1 MHDDGSVVRVLAS
14 TRQRLAARAF
24 DFLATFL
31 VAMVAVSPIYVFL
44 HVADSSTSTSA
55 ILGLVVPV
63 LIFGMAGPVL
73 LRIGTIA
80 QWGCTV
86 GQRVAG
92 IRVVR
97 EEDGIRPP
105 GWRRSG
111 RRYAL
116 PRSAQT
122 FGLISDSWE
131 QRNDKRLGQCMHDR
145 RAKTVVVQAQ
155 APPAAAETGGLAA
168 LASPDSGSPAAHD
181 HVRRWEK
188 RERVRRIALGSAI
201 GLLGAVVLV
210 SPFVAGRL
218 AAAEPS
224 RGEPAFE
231 VSTFYEDAAR
241 FEVRS
246 GTRSAT
252 FERTAFK
259 VLDDEKGCLAGA
271 TSEQVRNVLRENRC
285 TGRIE
290 VAFQTTEGV
299 LVSSHILR
307 FPELGYANEAERSL
321 RHTDL
326 RFVPGGPIDP
336 PGGAHSGRLGSP
348 DRYVVST
355 TAVSP
360 RQPDAA
366 SKARNAF
373 VLMHAPTVSTILWL

>member
-1 MHDDGSVVRVLAS
+1 M
-14 TRQRLAARAF
+14 
-24 DFLATFL
+24 
-31 VAMVAVSPIYVFL
+31 
-44 HVADSSTSTSA
+44 
-55 ILGLVVPV
+55 
-63 LIFGMAGPVL
+63 
-73 LRIGTIA
+73 
-80 QWGCTV
+80 GCTV

-259 VLDDEKGCLAGA
+259 VLDDEKGCLARRDQRAGPQRPA
-271 TSEQVRNVLRENRC
+271 GEQVYRPDRGRVPDHGRRAGQQPHPAFPRTGLCQRGRAEPAAHRPALRS
-285 TGRIE
+285 GRPDR
-290 VAFQTTEGV
+290 
-299 LVSSHILR
+299 SS
-307 FPELGYANEAERSL
+307 
-321 RHTDL
+321 
-326 RFVPGGPIDP
+326 
-336 PGGAHSGRLGSP
+336 GGAHSGRLGSP

>member
-1 MHDDGSVVRVLAS
+1 M
-14 TRQRLAARAF
+14 
-24 DFLATFL
+24 
-31 VAMVAVSPIYVFL
+31 
-44 HVADSSTSTSA
+44 
-55 ILGLVVPV
+55 
-63 LIFGMAGPVL
+63 
-73 LRIGTIA
+73 
-80 QWGCTV
+80 GCTV

-307 FPELGYANEAERSL
+307 FPNWAMPTRPSGACGTPTCASFRAARSILRGRPFRPVGQPGPLRRLHDRRVSAAAGRGVQGEERL
-321 RHTDL
+321 RSDA
-326 RFVPGGPIDP
+326 R
-336 PGGAHSGRLGSP
+336 P
-348 DRYVVST
+348 DRQHHPLALTQTRPKRV
-355 TAVSP
+355 
-360 RQPDAA
+360 R
-366 SKARNAF
+366 
-373 VLMHAPTVSTILWL
+373 